1 MRQGL
6 ITTAL
11 LALALGGA
19 AAGAQ
24 PASPRVEQL
33 LSRMTLQEKIGQLN
47 QIPGGRSKS
56 LNSKL
61 NDAELERVRRGGV
74 GSYLHVAGAEPLRK
88 LQQIAV
94 EQSRLGIPLLF
105 AMDVVHGYRTI
116 FPVPLAMASS
126 WDPEVAEQA
135 ARVAAVEASASGLHW
150 TFAPMIDVA
159 RDPRWGR
166 IVEGGGEDP
175 YLNSVMAAAQV
186 RGYQGRSLA
195 APDSI
200 LATAKHFAA
209 YGAATG
215 GRDYDSADISE
226 RTLNEVYLPPFRAAA
241 DAGAGSF
248 MISFNDIGGVPM
260 TANKALASSLLRGG
274 WGYQGLVVSDW
285 NAIPEL
291 KNHGTAAND
300 VEASAQALAASVDMD
315 MAGLAYS
322 ASLQAALDGDPSLL
336 RQLDDAVRRVLT
348 AKEKI
353 GLFDRPYARND
364 ARRESSVMLSAE
376 HRKEA
381 REAAARSIVLLKND
395 GGLLPIA
402 RSARR
407 IAVVGALAEDSNSQL
422 GSWRAQGR
430 VDDVRPLLPAL
441 RAALPKSE
449 IIFERGASP
458 ANDDASGIPA
468 AVAAARTADLVLL
481 VVGED
486 FDLSGEARSRSDISL
501 PGAQQA
507 LADAVLDTGKPVVV
521 ILANGRPLAI
531 NELAKR
537 APAILETWFL
547 GVEAGPAIADILTGR
562 ANPGGK
568 LPASFPRSTGALP
581 HVYNHL
587 PSGRPADPDLA
598 KDTARYRD
606 LPITPTFS
614 FGHGLSYTSFTYSD
628 LRLSSPELRSGD
640 ELRVSVT
647 IRNTGQVPGDEVVQ
661 LYMRDPVASVA
672 RPVKELRGF
681 RRISLKPGQAR
692 RITFTLRPEQ
702 FAFWDAGKW
711 RVEPGAIE
719 LMVGS
724 SSADI
729 RGRASFRIADP
740 AEGTRPAA
748 AIITPTA
755 GELLR

>member
-1 MRQGL
+1 MRRGL

-11 LALALGGA
+11 LALALSAA

-24 PASPRVEQL
+24 QASPRVEQI

-47 QIPGGRSKS
+47 QIPGGRSKT

-61 NDAELERVRRGGV
+61 NEAEHERVRRGDV

-88 LQQIAV
+88 LQQVAV

-116 FPVPLAMASS
+116 FPVPLAIASS
-126 WDPEVAEQA
+126 WDPAVVEQA

-166 IVEGGGEDP
+166 IVEGGGEDS

-195 APDSI
+195 APGSI

-248 MISFNDIGGVPM
+248 MVSFNDIGGVPM
-260 TANKALASSLLRGG
+260 TANKALAGDLLRGG

-291 KNHGTAAND
+291 KNHGIAAND

-315 MAGLAYS
+315 MAGLAYA
-322 ASLQAALDGDPSLL
+322 ASLKAAIERDPSLAP
-336 RQLDDAVRRVLT
+336 QLDDAVRRVLT
-348 AKEKI
+348 AKEKL
-353 GLFDRPYARND
+353 GLFDRPYARHD
-364 ARRESSVMLSAE
+364 ARRESSVLLSAE
-376 HRKEA
+376 HRQKA
-381 REAAARSIVLLKND
+381 REAAARSIVLLKNE
-395 GGLLPIA
+395 GGLLPLI

-430 VDDVRPLLPAL
+430 VEDVRPLLPAL
-441 RAALPKSE
+441 RAALPRSE
-449 IIFERGASP
+449 IVFERGASP

-468 AVAAARTADLVLL
+468 AVAAARAADVVLL

-531 NELAKR
+531 DKLAER

-547 GVEAGPAIADILTGR
+547 GVEAGPAIADVLTGR

-581 HVYNHL
+581 QVYNHL
-587 PSGRPADPDLA
+587 SSGRPADADLA

-606 LPITPTFS
+606 LPITPTFP
-614 FGHGLSYTSFTYSD
+614 FGHGLSYTSFDYSD
-628 LRLSSPELRSGD
+628 LQLSSPELRSGD
-640 ELRVSVT
+640 ELKVSVT
-647 IRNTGQVPGDEVVQ
+647 VRNIGAVAGDEVVQ

-681 RRISLKPGQAR
+681 RRISLKPGQASQ
-692 RITFTLRPEQ
+692 ITFTLRPEQ
-702 FAFWDAGKW
+702 FAIWDAGKW

-729 RGRASFRIADP
+729 RGRASFRVVEP

-755 GELLR
+755 EEKLR